1 MSSWCSTTQ
10 SVFREKQPRADKAGP
25 TLQPVG
31 FVCLGATVQ
40 APDTTCTACEQLGA
54 SRGPPTR
61 RAAAN
66 ASQALGK
73 VRPQKGH
80 ICSPCKA
87 NKCPSKGPSPILQNP
102 KMLFLTPRTLRRLSK
117 TRRRRRG
124 EDTEERGGQTRGL
137 TGWELLGV
145 CPDWQRGSGTH
156 FDLTFHLTER

>member
-31 FVCLGATVQ
+31 SVCLGATVQ
-40 APDTTCTACEQLGA
+40 APDTTYTACEQLGA

-66 ASQALGK
+66 ASQALDK
-73 VRPQKGH
+73 VQPQKGH

-87 NKCPSKGPSPILQNP
+87 DKCPSRGPSPILQNP
-102 KMLFLTPRTLRRLSK
+102 QDAFPNPK
-117 TRRRRRG
+117 
-124 EDTEERGGQTRGL
+124 DTEKA
-137 TGWELLGV
+137 V
-145 CPDWQRGSGTH
+145 
-156 FDLTFHLTER
+156 